1 MLYMR
6 IIAATKNEGKVKEIQ
21 SILGELGFEVQSQHE
36 AGYDL
41 DPLETGDTFEKNA
54 LIKARAIAM
63 VCDDPVLADD
73 SGLCIDALDGRPGIY
88 SARYAG
94 EGASDS
100 DKVIK
105 ILSEMEGITERAA
118 HFETAVAFVFPNG
131 QEITA
136 SGQAPGRITTAPEGN
151 NGFGY
156 DPIFYS
162 EELGKT
168 FAMATDEEKNSVSH
182 RSRALNALAKKL
194 KDYMEE

>member
-21 SILGELGFEVQSQHE
+21 EILGRLGFEVQSQHE

-63 VCDDPVLADD
+63 VCDEAVLADD

-94 EGASDS
+94 EDAADA
-100 DKVIK
+100 DKVAK
-105 ILSEMEGITERAA
+105 VLSEMENVTDRKA

-131 QEITA
+131 REITA
-136 SGQAPGRITTAPEGN
+136 SGKAEGRITEAPEGD

-168 FAMATDEEKNSVSH
+168 FAMASDEEKNSVSH
-182 RSRALNALAKKL
+182 RGRALNALAEKL

>member
-100 DKVIK
+100 DKVMK
-105 ILSEMEGITERAA
+105 VLSEMEGITDRTA
-118 HFETAVAFVFPNG
+118 HFETAAAFVFPNG
-131 QEITA
+131 TEITA
-136 SGQAPGRITTAPEGN
+136 SGQAHGRITEVPEGG

-156 DPIFYS
+156 DPIFFS

-168 FAMATDEEKNSVSH
+168 FAMASNEEKNAVSH
-182 RSRALNALAKKL
+182 RSRALNALAEKL
-194 KDYMEE
+194 KKYIAD

>member
-73 SGLCIDALDGRPGIY
+73 SGLCIDALDGKPGIY

-94 EGASDS
+94 EDATDS
-100 DKVIK
+100 DKIIK
-105 ILSEMEGITERAA
+105 VLSEMEGVTERAA

-131 QEITA
+131 EEITA
-136 SGQAPGRITTAPEGN
+136 SGQAHGRITEAPEGG

-156 DPIFYS
+156 DPIFFS

-168 FAMATDEEKNSVSH
+168 FAMASDEEKNAVSH
-182 RSRALNALAKKL
+182 RSRALNALAEKL
-194 KDYMEE
+194 KKYIAD

>member
-63 VCDDPVLADD
+63 VCDDPVIADD

-94 EGASDS
+94 EDATDS
-100 DKVIK
+100 DKIIK
-105 ILSEMEGITERAA
+105 VLSEMEGITDRTA

-131 QEITA
+131 TEITA
-136 SGQAPGRITTAPEGN
+136 SGQAHGRIMEAPEGG

-156 DPIFYS
+156 DPIFFS

-168 FAMATDEEKNSVSH
+168 FAMASNEEKNAVSH
-182 RSRALNALAKKL
+182 RSRALNALAEKL
-194 KDYMEE
+194 KKYIAD

>member
-100 DKVIK
+100 DKVMK
-105 ILSEMEGITERAA
+105 ILSEMEGVTERAA

>member
-21 SILGELGFEVQSQHE
+21 SILGVLGFEVWSQHE

-94 EGASDS
+94 EDATDS
-100 DKVIK
+100 DKIIK
-105 ILSEMEGITERAA
+105 ILSEMEGVTERSA

-131 QEITA
+131 EEVTA
-136 SGQAPGRITTAPEGN
+136 SGQAPGRITDAPEGD

-162 EELGKT
+162 DELGKT
-168 FAMATDEEKNSVSH
+168 FAMASDEEKNAVSH
-182 RSRALNALAKKL
+182 RSRALNALAEKL
-194 KDYMEE
+194 KEYIKD